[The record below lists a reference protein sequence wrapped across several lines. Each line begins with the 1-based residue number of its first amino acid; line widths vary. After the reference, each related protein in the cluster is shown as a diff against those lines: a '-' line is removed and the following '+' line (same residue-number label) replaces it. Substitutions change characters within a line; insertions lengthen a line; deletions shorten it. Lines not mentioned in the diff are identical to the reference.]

1 MANILFLAGIAG
13 TTGGFCLL
21 VYQALMY
28 LMHGTWTQYTLYLLI
43 ENGPEALQ
51 DLTAMNP
58 GIGNTLDS
66 CPLFA
71 ALIVL
76 GLIFFFIGSKMKNR
90 FS

>member
-1 MANILFLAGIAG
+1 MGNILFLAGIAG
-13 TTGGFCLL
+13 TVGGFCLL

-28 LMHGTWTQYTLYLLI
+28 LMHNTWTQYTLYLLI

-51 DLTAMNP
+51 DLADINP
-58 GIGNTLDS
+58 GLGNTLDS

-76 GLIFFFIGSKMKNR
+76 GLILLFLGSKLKNR
-90 FS
+90 YS

>member
-13 TTGGFCLL
+13 TAGGFCLL
-21 VYQALMY
+21 VYQTLMY

-43 ENGPEALQ
+43 ENAPEALG
-51 DLTAMNP
+51 DLASMNP

-71 ALIVL
+71 GLIVL
-76 GLIFFFIGSKMKNR
+76 GLIFLFLGSKLKNR